1 MILSLELQLE
11 SINVDK
17 GSPLEGLTVVGA
29 RRSTGAAIMAVIRK
43 NGKLLVPPTEDDV
56 IQEEDRLIVIGTK
69 KRLTVLEDISEEA
82 TPE

>member
-1 MILSLELQLE
+1 MENIE
-11 SINVDK
+11 VDK

-43 NGKLLVPPTEDDV
+43 NGKLLVPPAEDDV

-82 TPE
+82 TAE